1 MSFGTTGAAEDAS
14 PAKAD
19 IAASGASSRAVKS
32 VLVRFRLV
40 SFVFMIVSFSYFV
53 ENEKLFIAARSIRCD
68 AADLQMPDLGT
79 AGVEAE
85 RNIGRRRAF
94 VGKQQCRGVPRQ
106 PSPQRLRQ
114 GGRRLD
120 LAVAVRIPA
129 AARVLPS
136 ASTLP

>member
-19 IAASGASSRAVKS
+19 IAASGASSRAVRS

-53 ENEKLFIAARSIRCD
+53 ENEKLFIAARSIRLRRCRSPD
-68 AADLQMPDLGT
+68 AGFLGT
-79 AGVEAE
+79 AAVEAE

-94 VGKQQCRGVPRQ
+94 VGKQQRRGVPRQ

-114 GGRRLD
+114 GGARLD

-129 AARVLPS
+129 AARVLP
-136 ASTLP
+136 AA